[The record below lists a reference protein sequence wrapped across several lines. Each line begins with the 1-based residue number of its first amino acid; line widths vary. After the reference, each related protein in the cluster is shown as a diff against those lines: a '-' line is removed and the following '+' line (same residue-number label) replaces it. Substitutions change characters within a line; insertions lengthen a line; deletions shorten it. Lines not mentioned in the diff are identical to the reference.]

1 MKKSKTSALFFS
13 PLLILFSSFFFHSI
27 YASESTDNHY
37 TPFDRSL
44 LRNNDDSYSIS
55 RTPSFT
61 ADHQY
66 ILGKESRIRP
76 RQRVTFCDQV
86 SQKLSKW
93 GKALLIV
100 GIGALSAFFI
110 IDQIK
115 KTENEVKQQLK
126 PF

>member
-44 LRNNDDSYSIS
+44 LRNDDSYSIS